1 MNEQR
6 RVASS
11 RPEPGVLLLTF
22 DRPEVRNA
30 LDAVAFAELTSSLDA
45 AAADDKVGAVVLTG
59 APGAFCAGA
68 DLRSLGDNHG
78 RVDQPSAAEVVERF
92 PKPML
97 AAVNG
102 AAVGF
107 GFTVLLLC
115 DLVLVARGARLRA
128 PFVPLGLAPD
138 AASSRTLP
146 ERVGWQRAAHLFL
159 TGGWLEA
166 DDAVASGI
174 AWAIEPPDSLLAAT
188 VALAAEIAAM
198 PRAAVVETKQLL
210 VRSRRA
216 ACADARE
223 AEQRAFARLV
233 RR

>member
-1 MNEQR
+1 M
-6 RVASS
+6 ASS

-30 LDAVAFAELTSSLDA
+30 LDAAAFAELTGSLDA
-45 AAADDKVGAVVLTG
+45 AAADDTVGTVVLTG
-59 APGAFCAGA
+59 ASGAFCAGA
-68 DLRSLGDNHG
+68 DLRSLGRNHG
-78 RVDQPSAAEVVERF
+78 EADRPSAAEVVERF
-92 PKPML
+92 PKPLL
-97 AAVNG
+97 AAVDG

-115 DLVLVARGARLRA
+115 DLVLVAPSARLRA
-128 PFVPLGLAPD
+128 PFVPLGLVPD

-146 ERVGWQRAAHLFL
+146 ERVGWQAAAHLLFA
-159 TGGWLEA
+159 GGWLGA

-174 AWAIEPPDSLLAAT
+174 AWAVEPPETLVVTT

-198 PRAAVVETKQLL
+198 PRDAVMETKRLL

-216 ACADARE
+216 GCADARE
-223 AEQRAFARLV
+223 AEQSAFARLV
-233 RR
+233 RP